1 MVRQPE
7 SRLEAKLSTVHRSQW
22 RPRLLGRETILPL
35 LVFLFTATMA
45 VTLWWQL
52 DSGEGRWIQ
61 VETEVTAE
69 QVRLRLEAWIDA
81 RAAIVEHLAG
91 GRHSDLA
98 GSQQSF
104 VEEAARF
111 LEAFS
116 GFKALNWID
125 GGWVIRITVPPEG
138 NEQALNKD
146 LHFHPDPGV
155 VPAITLAAE
164 SGRITRSPVVDL
176 LQGEKGFATYRLVHD
191 ATGQPTGFVNG
202 VFLVQTLVDNCLA
215 EKDLHERF
223 RYCLHEEDW
232 RPVHGHDAG
241 EQDHHSWPFQAEV
254 RVRAVDKPWI
264 LVIAPSPA
272 LLAGYRTLVD
282 EFMLAASLL
291 LAALLAWLFHVALQR
306 QRAIQ
311 LRNEQMG
318 LLLGA
323 VKRLNTE
330 LVVPSV
336 MRELVSTALALVG
349 AGSGAAGLMRQGAM
363 VFTEYDNGGT
373 IQSIALR
380 FLPGEGVPGHIINT
394 RRPYLSNDAAS
405 DPHVIQEVREA
416 LKFRN
421 LVDVPIIGRSG
432 DLLGCFEIHNTV
444 DGRPFDQQDVQLL
457 EGLAGQASVALDNA
471 LLKNEQE
478 RLEDQ
483 LRHSQKME
491 AIGLLAGGVA
501 HDFNNLLQAVLGHAE
516 LALSDLGNDEQV
528 KFSLEQVARGGER
541 AAELTAQL
549 LAFSRQQVLSPI
561 TLDLNDVIAG
571 LLKLIQRG
579 IGEDIE
585 LEFNPGHN
593 LGAVNADPGQM
604 EQVLMNL
611 CVNARDAMPGGGR
624 VVIETRNVEVDCV
637 CCATH
642 QESLSGPHVLLSIS
656 DTGHGMNETVRK
668 QIFEPFFTT
677 KEVGRGTG
685 LGLATVY
692 GIVSQHG
699 GCIGVE
705 SEPGRGT
712 IFRICLPRVESEVQV
727 MESAVEGPVVGGSET
742 VLIAEDEEMVRA
754 YAVRVLEAA
763 GYTVIQAAD
772 GAEALDLFSRHRNE
786 IEVCILDVV
795 MPKMNGREL
804 FDRVR
809 EIRPGIRV
817 LFASGFSQ
825 DAIHTRF
832 IIHEGL
838 ELLRKPFN
846 RSDLLRRLRQTLE
859 RGQDRDP
866 APA

>member
-1 MVRQPE
+1 M
-7 SRLEAKLSTVHRSQW
+7 STVRRSSG
-22 RPRLLGRETILPL
+22 RPRLVGRETILPL
-35 LVFLFTATMA
+35 LVFFFTATLA
-45 VTLWWQL
+45 VTLWLQV
-52 DSGEGRWIQ
+52 DRGEDRRILI
-61 VETEVTAE
+61 ETEVTAE

-91 GRHSDLA
+91 GWHTDLD
-98 GSQQSF
+98 GSHQDF
-104 VEEAARF
+104 TEEASRF
-111 LEAFS
+111 LKAFP

-125 GGWVIRITVPPEG
+125 RDWVIRVTVPPEG

-155 VPAITLAAE
+155 VPAITLAGKT
-164 SGRITRSPVVDL
+164 GRIIRTTVVDL
-176 LQGEKGFATYRLVHD
+176 LQGAKGFATYCLARD
-191 ATGQPTGFVNG
+191 SSGEPTGYING
-202 VFLVQTLVDNCLA
+202 VFLVQTLVDSCLA

-223 RYCLHEEDW
+223 RYCLYEADW
-232 RPVHGHDAG
+232 RLIHGHEVG
-241 EQDHHSWPFQAEV
+241 ERDHHDWPFEKEV
-254 RVRAVDKPWI
+254 QIRAVDKPWI
-264 LVIAPSPA
+264 MVIAPSPA
-272 LLAGYRTLVD
+272 LLAGSQTMAD
-282 EFMLAASLL
+282 EFMLLASLL
-291 LAALLAWLFHVALQR
+291 MAALLAWLFHVALQR
-306 QRAIQ
+306 QQAIL
-311 LRNEQMG
+311 LRTEQMG

-323 VKRLNTE
+323 AKRLNTE

-349 AGSGAAGLMRQGAM
+349 AESGAAGLMRLGAM
-363 VFTEYDNGGT
+363 VFTEYNNGGT

-432 DLLGCFEIHNTV
+432 DLLGCFEIHDTL
-444 DGRPFDQQDVQLL
+444 DGRRFDQRDVQLL
-457 EGLAGQASVALDNA
+457 EGLADQASVALDNA
-471 LLKNEQE
+471 LLKGEQE

-516 LALSDLGNDEQV
+516 LALSDLENSEQV
-528 KFSLEQVARGGER
+528 KFSLEQVTRGGER
-541 AAELTAQL
+541 AADLTAQL

-585 LEFNPGHN
+585 LDFNPGHN

-611 CVNARDAMPGGGR
+611 CVNARDAMPEGGR
-624 VVIETRNVEVDCV
+624 VVIETRNVDGGCE
-637 CCATH
+637 CCSSH
-642 QESLSGPHVLLSIS
+642 KEELLGPHILLSIS
-656 DTGHGMNETVRK
+656 DTGHGMSEIVK
-668 QIFEPFFTT
+668 QQIFEPFYTT

-705 SEPGRGT
+705 SEPGRGAA
-712 IFRICLPRVESEVQV
+712 FRICLPRVESEVQV
-727 MESAVEGPVVGGSET
+727 IESAAEGPVVGGTET

-754 YAVRVLEAA
+754 YAARVLKAA
-763 GYTVIQAAD
+763 GYAVIQAAD
-772 GAEALDLFSRHRNE
+772 GAEALDLFSKHRNE
-786 IEVCILDVV
+786 IDVCLFDVV
-795 MPKMNGREL
+795 MPKMNGCEL
-804 FDRVR
+804 FDKVR
-809 EIRPGIRV
+809 EIRPGVRV
-817 LFASGFSQ
+817 LFASGYNQ

-832 IIHEGL
+832 ILHEGL

-846 RSDLLRRLRQTLE
+846 RSDLLRRMRQTLE
-859 RGQDRDP
+859 RHQG
-866 APA
+866 